1 MLSPL
6 LRGIGS
12 PMSPPRPGFHQPRAA
27 WRVRRISPC
36 LSRNDNCKSK
46 ADPDLKALQTT
57 PGSVAEPPS
66 DAKVGAGKA
75 ASGLRFPPRLQLR
88 LGRGARSRWEATAP
102 RPPESADNLEITR
115 RHPPGREVGGGS
127 FSRLIR
133 KSNPCFLLTLPP
145 CPPPG
150 DAKGAS
156 PPGRCQAPCRR
167 FRQHLRDSWA
177 KGRLPPL
184 ALP

>member
-1 MLSPL
+1 MAALSPL
-6 LRGIGS
+6 HDQVSTS
-12 PMSPPRPGFHQPRAA
+12 PSQPRGYAGPTPA
-27 WRVRRISPC
+27 SPETTTHC
-36 LSRNDNCKSK
+36 K

-57 PGSVAEPPS
+57 PGPVAEPPS
-66 DAKVGAGKA
+66 DARVGAGKA
-75 ASGLRFPPRLQLR
+75 ASGLRFPPRLQLHPG
-88 LGRGARSRWEATAP
+88 LGARSRWEATAP

-115 RHPPGREVGGGS
+115 RHPLGWEVGGGC

-150 DAKGAS
+150 NAKAAS
-156 PPGRCQAPCRR
+156 PPGKCQAPCRR